1 MQAANETKKGVINA
15 LCAYTL
21 WGIAPIYFKLLSM
34 VPAME
39 ILVHRIV
46 WSFVLLVAIVLLMGN
61 WSKVRAIYRDRKK
74 LAWLFFTSL
83 ILAANWL
90 LFIWAVNNDYILEAS
105 LGYYINP
112 LFSVAL
118 AMLFLGERLSR
129 WQLVAVALAMVGV
142 LIQLISL
149 GSVPYVALG
158 LATSFGVYG
167 LLRKK
172 MPVDSL
178 PGLLIES
185 FWMLPLGLLYWAF
198 FAESATS
205 NMMLNDMS
213 LNVTLIAAGLVT
225 TAPLLFFTAAAKRL
239 PLTTMGFFQYVGP
252 SIMFVLAIT
261 VYNEQLIF
269 EKMLTFAF
277 IWSALVIYSIDS
289 LKKRRQRKRQ
299 ANS

>member
-129 WQLVAVALAMVGV
+129 WQLVAVALAMIGV
-142 LIQLISL
+142 FIQLFSL

-213 LNVTLIAAGLVT
+213 LNITLIAAGLVT

-289 LKKRRQRKRQ
+289 LKRRRQRQRQ